1 MSNLDN
7 GYSDQYNANKEG
19 ACEAGFSA
27 ALSQDGLTVLMGA
40 PGRYL
45 LNGELYTVLIY
56 LLLYFIEQLL
66 MYLPVMLLF
75 II

>member
-1 MSNLDN
+1 MDYLRSECEQCYQDHFSFLSNLDN
-7 GYSDQYNANKEG
+7 GFSDQYNANKEG

-45 LNGELYTVLIY
+45 LNGELYINHMR
-56 LLLYFIEQLL
+56 F
-66 MYLPVMLLF
+66 
-75 II
+75 